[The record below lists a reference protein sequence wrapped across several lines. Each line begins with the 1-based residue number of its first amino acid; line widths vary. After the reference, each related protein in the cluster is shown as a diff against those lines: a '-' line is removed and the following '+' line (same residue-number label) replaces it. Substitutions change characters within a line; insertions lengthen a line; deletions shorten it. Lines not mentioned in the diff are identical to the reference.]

1 MMLILNPLVTMAL
14 FGTFFCAKPSEELVI
29 DKCHKKQPSILTI
42 NIMDRRLSE
51 LPNGISTQI

>member
-42 NIMDRRLSE
+42 NIY
-51 LPNGISTQI
+51 G